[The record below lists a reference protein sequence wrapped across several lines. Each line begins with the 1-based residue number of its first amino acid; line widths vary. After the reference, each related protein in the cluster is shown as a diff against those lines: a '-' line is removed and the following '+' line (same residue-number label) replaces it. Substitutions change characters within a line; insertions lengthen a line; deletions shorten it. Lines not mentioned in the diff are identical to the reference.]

1 MITAKDRSEL
11 IAAVSDQGR
20 VTAMRSALFHVVVAA
35 RAGINVT
42 DFNCLA
48 VLDKEGPMTAHELAE
63 HIGLTRGG
71 AITAAIDRLERA
83 GYASRR
89 RDATDRRRVLVE
101 LVRGGPYQDLLEILV
116 GINHAYSDLAAGY
129 NDEELAVVH
138 DFARRANDL
147 IHEQTRQLRDKAR

>member
-1 MITAKDRSEL
+1 MAKDRREL

-48 VLDKEGPMTAHELAE
+48 VLDKEGPMTPHELAE
-63 HIGLTRGG
+63 RIGLTRGG

-101 LVRGGPYQDLLEILV
+101 LVREGPYQDLLGFLEGV
-116 GINHAYSDLAAGY
+116 DRAYAELAAGY
-129 NDEELAVVH
+129 SDEELAVVH
-138 DFARRANDL
+138 DFALRANEL
-147 IHEQTRQLRDKAR
+147 IDEQTRRLRDQPP

>member
-1 MITAKDRSEL
+1 MAKDRREL

-48 VLDKEGPMTAHELAE
+48 VLDKEGPMTPHELAE
-63 HIGLTRGG
+63 RIGLTRGG

-83 GYASRR
+83 GYAARR

-101 LVRGGPYQDLLEILV
+101 LVREGPYQHLLGFLEGV
-116 GINHAYSDLAAGY
+116 DRAYAELAAGY
-129 NDEELAVVH
+129 RDEELAVVH
-138 DFARRANDL
+138 DFALRANAL
-147 IHEQTRQLRDKAR
+147 IDEQTRRLRNQSP